1 MNHHNCQT
9 ILQPCLTPV
18 AHCTLPDRRSD
29 AAENRVAF
37 RSVAEQRELDVLEA
51 IREEPGISVVKIR
64 ELLHISETMAS
75 ITLSCLR
82 NSGRIERCRQGNGEY
97 SPRHFYRVK
106 EYLQ

>member
-1 MNHHNCQT
+1 MTRNCQT

-29 AAENRVAF
+29 AAANRVAF

-51 IREEPGISVVKIR
+51 IREEPGISVTKIR
-64 ELLHISETMAS
+64 ELLKISESMAS
-75 ITLSCLR
+75 VTLTALR
-82 NSGRIERCRQGNGEY
+82 GSERIERCRPSSGEY
-97 SPRHFYRVK
+97 SPRHFYRIK